1 MLNIFFMYNVNG
13 RFFCRC
19 SLSSW
24 GNYRLFLFF
33 WEFLLLMS
41 VKICLLIFLHWL
53 IWSIIFLL
61 QPDGGLYRLLFKYW
75 TDLCVSLDLKWISH
89 RQHIYESRVFIYSG
103 TLCLLIGTF
112 SSSTFK
118 VIIDNACTYCQ
129 IVASCLFFCSSFS
142 PFLLLLF
149 SSLVIWWLSLVLDFD
164 SFLPTPYCVCVCV
177 CVCVYIYCRFLFCGC
192 HEVHI

>member
-1 MLNIFFMYNVNG
+1 
-13 RFFCRC
+13 
-19 SLSSW
+19 
-24 GNYRLFLFF
+24 
-33 WEFLLLMS
+33 MS
-41 VKICLLIFLHWL
+41 VKICQIIFLHWL

-75 TDLCVSLDLKWISH
+75 TGLCVSLDLKWISH
-89 RQHIYESRVFIYSG
+89 RQHIYESCVFIYSG
-103 TLCLLIGTF
+103 TLCLLIGIF

-149 SSLVIWWLSLVLDFD
+149 SSLVIWWQSLVLDFD
-164 SFLPTPYCVCVCV
+164 SFLPTPCRVCVCV
-177 CVCVYIYCRFLFCGC
+177 CVCVHVCVYLLQIFVLCLPWGSYITIYIWLF
-192 HEVHI
+192 